1 MIKITK
7 IDPSNYRNIK
17 SINPNHLIFVTHP
30 TCYHCKE
37 LKPTKDKFFKKIKK
51 MYSGDMDILD
61 IHGDIMS
68 SMMNQLPE
76 LTRVEGYPTIL
87 ATHHGKMSQEYEGDR
102 SMDSLMKFL
111 KDNFEIKKLKKT
123 RITNKKGNKK
133 KVAKRKETRNK
144 KKISETF

>member
-1 MIKITK
+1 MINITK

-111 KDNFEIKKLKKT
+111 KDNFEIKKLTKT
-123 RITNKKGNKK
+123 RVSKKGGSKKCKKSKNK
-133 KVAKRKETRNK
+133 NK
-144 KKISETF
+144 SKSKS